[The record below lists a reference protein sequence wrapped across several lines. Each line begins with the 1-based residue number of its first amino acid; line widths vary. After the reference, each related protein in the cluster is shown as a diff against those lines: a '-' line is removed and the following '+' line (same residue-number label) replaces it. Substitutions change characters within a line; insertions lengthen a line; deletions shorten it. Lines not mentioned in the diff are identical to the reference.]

1 MRPGARTDPNHTHRE
16 EPVMGKASD
25 FFFGSPEQREHNA
38 TFNNSSTDPDSDEY
52 LASHDRV
59 IEAEKAAKDGR

>member
-1 MRPGARTDPNHTHRE
+1 
-16 EPVMGKASD
+16 MGKASD

-38 TFNNSSTDPDSDEY
+38 RFNNPDTDPDSGEY

-59 IEAEKAAKDGR
+59 VEAEKAAKEGGS